1 MIVLTPEQL
10 ATVKGILGQR
20 VPGIRV
26 LAFGSRV
33 TGKAKPHSDLDIAID
48 ADTSLSL
55 SQLGA
60 LKEDFSHSDLPFRVD
75 VVDLKKIAE
84 TFRKIILQEYDVIQ
98 EKKW

>member
-1 MIVLTPEQL
+1 MLLTPEQL
-10 ATVKGILGQR
+10 ATVKGILSQR
-20 VPGIRV
+20 VPGVRV

-48 ADTSLSL
+48 ADTPLSL

-75 VVDLKKIAE
+75 VVDLKKIGE

-98 EKKW
+98 EKEW